1 MMSFAASILEM
12 LGREP
17 GQKPSND
24 DYSSDARAIHEKKRE
39 ISGKKERVAAIKAE
53 RDLKRSHKWRN
64 WRWASIIIVNFLFVL
79 SFQFDV
85 QLIEGSLTASRVVGF
100 HFADLNAALQVT
112 LAYKQILINL
122 VIGTVTV
129 LILWWFLGGRT
140 FCSWA
145 CPYHLVAEL
154 AEFLHLKLAAGKLV
168 RDMPMHRGLRT
179 VLYVIFAVLA
189 FVTGYTVFEAVSPV
203 GILTRAL
210 IYGPGFALIWVAGLL
225 AFEIFFTRRAW
236 CRYMCPIGL
245 TYGAVGITSP
255 VHVKYT
261 LENCLHEGDCRKVC
275 LVPHALEVTK
285 KSYAKDVEVAL
296 GPDCTRCGLCVDI
309 CPTKSLTFDVK
320 GLNKLL

>member
-1 MMSFAASILEM
+1 MSFAASILEM

-17 GQKPSND
+17 ARKPD
-24 DYSSDARAIHEKKRE
+24 DSAYSEDARVIHDKKRD
-39 ISGKKERVAAIKAE
+39 IKGKKERADAIRAE

-64 WRWASIIIVNFLFVL
+64 WRWASIIIVNGLFVL
-79 SFQFDV
+79 SFALDI
-85 QLIEGSLTASRVVGF
+85 QLIEGSMSASRVVGF

-112 LAYKQILINL
+112 LAFKEILINL

-129 LILWWFLGGRT
+129 LILWWILGGRT

-145 CPYHLVAEL
+145 CPYHLVAEF
-154 AEFLHLKLAAGKLV
+154 AEFIHLRLAAIKLV
-168 RDMPMHRGLRT
+168 RDMPMHRGLRS
-179 VLYVIFAVLA
+179 VLYVIFAALA
-189 FVTGYTVFEAVSPV
+189 FGTGYTVFEAISPV
-203 GILTRAL
+203 GILSRAL
-210 IYGPGFALIWVAGLL
+210 IYGPGFALIWVVGLL
-225 AFEIFFTRRAW
+225 LFEIFVTRRGW

-245 TYGAVGITSP
+245 TYGFVGITSP
-255 VHVKYT
+255 VHVKYE
-261 LENCLHEGDCRKVC
+261 LEDCLHEGDCRKVC

-285 KSYAKDVEVAL
+285 KGYAKKVEVAL

>member
-1 MMSFAASILEM
+1 MSFVSSIFEM

-17 GQKPSND
+17 ANKPD
-24 DYSSDARAIHEKKRE
+24 DSAYSEDALAIHESKRD
-39 ISGKKERVAAIKAE
+39 IKGKKERTAAIRAE
-53 RDLKRSHKWRN
+53 RDLARSHKWRN
-64 WRWASIIIVNFLFVL
+64 WRWASIVMVNGLFVL
-79 SFQFDV
+79 SFALDV
-85 QLIEGSLTASRVVGF
+85 QLIEGSMSASRVVGF

-112 LAYKQILINL
+112 LAFKEILINL

-129 LILWWFLGGRT
+129 LILWWLLGGRT

-145 CPYHLVAEL
+145 CPYHLLAEFG
-154 AEFLHLKLAAGKLV
+154 EFLHLRLAAGKLV

-179 VLYVIFAVLA
+179 VLYIVFALLA
-189 FVTGYTVFEAVSPV
+189 LGTGYTVFEAISPV
-203 GILTRAL
+203 GIVSRAL

-225 AFEIFFTRRAW
+225 LFEIFVTRRAW

-245 TYGAVGITSP
+245 TYGFVGITSP
-255 VHVKYT
+255 VHVKYE

-285 KSYAKDVEVAL
+285 KGYAKKVEVAL